1 MKKVTLIL
9 LAMCISAAA
18 FSQGENPV
26 NWTFAAVKK
35 GDKTYNVVITA
46 TFSSPWHI
54 YSQNT
59 PDGGPIPTKIT
70 FKPNPLVTLEGMAKE
85 DGQLKTVHDENF
97 GVDVKYY
104 SDKVVFTQVVKL
116 KAAVK
121 THAIGQLEFMVCDD
135 HHCLPP
141 KKVPFDISLQ

>member
-1 MKKVTLIL
+1 MKRIMML
-9 LAMCISAAA
+9 LLGLLVAGSA
-18 FSQGENPV
+18 FCQGENPV
-26 NWTFAAVKK
+26 KWTFASVKK
-35 GDKTYNVVITA
+35 DAKTYSVVITA
-46 TFSSPWHI
+46 TFANPWHI
-54 YSQNT
+54 YSQTT

-70 FKPNPLVTLEGMAKE
+70 FKANPLVTLEGTAKE
-85 DGQLKTVHDENF
+85 DGKLQTIHDENF

-116 KAAVK
+116 KAPVK
-121 THAIGQLEFMVCDD
+121 THAVGELSYMVCDD